1 MNDGWKTLVLGA
13 GLMLV
18 GMIAGAQLFGAP
30 PLGPGS
36 AIAQTTG
43 YRLCFL
49 ARQEVVHVNSSG
61 DIDSVS
67 PAHTIHIP
75 SGYEVVGGGGAD
87 TDGRGYILICR

>member
-1 MNDGWKTLVLGA
+1 MNDGMKTLVLGA

-30 PLGPGS
+30 S
-36 AIAQTTG
+36 VAAQATRHT
-43 YRLCFL
+43 LCFL

-75 SGYEVVGGGGAD
+75 TGYEVVGGGGAD
-87 TDGRGYILICR
+87 EDGRGYILICR